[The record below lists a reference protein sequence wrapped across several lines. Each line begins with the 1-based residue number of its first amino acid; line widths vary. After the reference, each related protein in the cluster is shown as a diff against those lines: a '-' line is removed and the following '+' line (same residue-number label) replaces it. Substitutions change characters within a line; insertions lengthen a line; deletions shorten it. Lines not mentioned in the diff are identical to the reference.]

1 MTNSKKREKYKRV
14 HRHPLAR
21 SRSRSRSK
29 IILEGLIRKVYGYTK
44 LMIFE

>member
-1 MTNSKKREKYKRV
+1 MTNSKKQEKYKRV
-14 HRHPLAR
+14 HRRPLAR
-21 SRSRSRSK
+21 SRSRSR